1 MRILV
6 VEDEPVAAGVLA
18 KGLREHAYAVD
29 VAADGGAALAQIAA
43 NDYDVVILD
52 VLLPRLSGL
61 DVCRRLRADGVT
73 VPILMVTA
81 RGGPDQRVGGLDA
94 GADDYLPKP
103 YHFPELLARVRA
115 LLRRG
120 PALASSVLSFQDL
133 SLDTRARR
141 VERGG
146 RLIALTAKEYALL
159 EYLVRRQGDVVGRA
173 DIAEHVWDDSY
184 DPMSN
189 LIEVYIQRLRRKVDD
204 GHPVKLIRTRRG
216 AGYTLGADGELDAD
230 ADD

>member
-1 MRILV
+1 M
-6 VEDEPVAAGVLA
+6 EDEAVAATVLA

-29 VAADGGAALAQIAA
+29 IAADGPAALEQVET
-43 NDYDVVILD
+43 NDYDLIVLD
-52 VLLPRLSGL
+52 LLLPGINGL
-61 DVCRRLRADGVT
+61 DLCSRLRAAGIS
-73 VPILMVTA
+73 VPILMLTA
-81 RGGPDQRVGGLDA
+81 RGGPDQRVEGLDA

-120 PALASSVLSFQDL
+120 PALASSVLSFDDL
-133 SLDTRARR
+133 TLDTRARR

-146 RLIALTAKEYALL
+146 REIQLTTKEYALL

-173 DIAEHVWDDSY
+173 DIAEHVWDDSF

-189 LIEVYIQRLRRKVDD
+189 LIEVYIQRLRRKIDD
-204 GHPVKLIRTRRG
+204 KHPVKLIHTRRG
-216 AGYTLGADGELDAD
+216 AGYSLVVANDPGVED
-230 ADD
+230 

>member
-6 VEDEPVAAGVLA
+6 VEDDPVAAAVLV

-29 VAADGGAALAQIAA
+29 VPANGNDALEQVGV
-43 NDYDVVILD
+43 NDYDLLILD
-52 VLLPRLSGL
+52 VLLPGINGL
-61 DVCRRLRADGVT
+61 DLCRRIRAEGT
-73 VPILMVTA
+73 TTPILMLTA
-81 RGGPDQRVGGLDA
+81 RGGLDQRVEGLDA

-120 PALASSVLSFQDL
+120 PALTAAVLTVEGL
-133 SLDTRARR
+133 TLDTRARR

-146 RLIALTAKEYALL
+146 CPIQLTTKEYTLL
-159 EYLVRRQGDVVGRA
+159 EYLVRRQGEIVGRA
-173 DIAEHVWDDSY
+173 DIAEHVWDHSF

-189 LIEVYIQRLRRKVDD
+189 LIEVYIQRLRRKIDD
-204 GHPVKLIRTRRG
+204 GHQVKLIRTRRG
-216 AGYTLGADGELDAD
+216 AGYTLTAAVDESP
-230 ADD
+230 DD